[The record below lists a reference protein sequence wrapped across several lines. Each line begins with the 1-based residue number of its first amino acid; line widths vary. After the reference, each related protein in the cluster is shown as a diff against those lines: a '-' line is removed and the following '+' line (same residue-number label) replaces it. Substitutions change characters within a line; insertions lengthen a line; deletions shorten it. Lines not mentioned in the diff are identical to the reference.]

1 MSQSPPQPTPA
12 ELSLLRVLW
21 RLGPSTVRHIHG
33 QLEGPKPVGYTT
45 VLKLL
50 QIMVKKGL
58 VERERE
64 GRSHVYRAQVAEGE
78 TQDRLIGDLL
88 DRAFEGSA
96 SKLVMRALHGRPSS
110 RAELEQIRKL
120 VERMAANEDAQ
131 ES

>member
-1 MSQSPPQPTPA
+1 MSHPPPQPTPA

-21 RLGPSTVRHIHG
+21 RLGPATVRRIHS
-33 QLEGPKPVGYTT
+33 QLEGPKKVGYTT

-50 QIMVKKGL
+50 QIMAKKGL
-58 VERERE
+58 VERERQ
-64 GRSHVYRAQVAEGE
+64 GRSHIYRAKLAEGE

-96 SKLVMRALHGRPSS
+96 SKLVLRALHERPSS
-110 RAELEQIRKL
+110 REELEEIRAL
-120 VERMAANEDAQ
+120 VERMAADEDAQ